1 MVWLRLLAVLAVVG
15 VIFGLGWM
23 LGTAQVG
30 EEFATFRAVQAGQLA
45 DAEAAARAAEHRLGE
60 AVAAVDARYTQELS
74 DAHAEIDRLRD
85 DVAAGRRRLSVNAQ
99 CLPGTADDSR
109 AAGVGDAAGPRL
121 TDSAQRD
128 YWRLRSRIE
137 TITSQLAA
145 CQDYARAVTAG
156 SPPEVS
162 E

>member
-23 LGTAQVG
+23 LGTAQGG
-30 EEFATFRAVQAGQLA
+30 EEFATFRAAAAAQLA
-45 DAEAAARAAEHRLGE
+45 DAQAAARAAEQQRSD
-60 AVAAVDARYTQELS
+60 AIAAVDARYTQELS

-128 YWRLRSRIE
+128 YWRLRDRIE
-137 TITSQLAA
+137 TVLGQLAA
-145 CQDYARAVTAG
+145 CQAYVREVTPADPG
-156 SPPEVS
+156 T
-162 E
+162 